1 MGILIE
7 DMVYDLTVN
16 HVFNLSSSGD
26 YSLLF
31 EQCRIP
37 ITKLDKRR
45 REKAY
50 DAKAFGR
57 DIRSG
62 LKEIG
67 VPSRYGPQDGLG
79 TVTIV
84 IGDK

>member
-1 MGILIE
+1 M
-7 DMVYDLTVN
+7 
-16 HVFNLSSSGD
+16 
-26 YSLLF
+26 LF

-37 ITKLDKRR
+37 ITKLDKEE
-45 REKAY
+45 EKAY